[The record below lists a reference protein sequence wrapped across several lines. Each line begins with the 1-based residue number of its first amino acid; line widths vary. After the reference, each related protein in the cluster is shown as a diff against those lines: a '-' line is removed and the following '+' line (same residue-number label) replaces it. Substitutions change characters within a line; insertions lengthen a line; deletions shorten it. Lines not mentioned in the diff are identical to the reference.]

1 MPKIKVKSV
10 DQLSRKPVSYAHA
23 AFMRHCLLKNLAPY
37 SYLYY
42 NKNIQYFLDT
52 ENEIKYVDEIC
63 PEVIERFIGKLMDRV
78 NKVTAI
84 NARLRAVFVFLRY
97 CFDQEYLEAFPIS
110 LIKEDE
116 TLKEPY
122 TEAELQKLLKQ
133 PETSYWAEWRTWAVI
148 NLLVAT
154 GVRAICI
161 SDEYLELDILAHEI
175 THAELRAR
183 LTARAQGKV
192 PTWFDE
198 GLALQNDYRERY
210 SEEQWISQTGNG
222 KNVIASEDMDTPAE
236 FYAGEAEDR
245 RFRYLNAKHELD
257 RWMAVHGQQGL
268 LELIEK
274 LNNGEDFDMAYG
286 S

>member
-1 MPKIKVKSV
+1 MKSKK
-10 DQLSRKPVSYAHA
+10 RKSFLIIIILVLVALVA
-23 AFMRHCLLKNLAPY
+23 AAVYFFQFNQYGYIMTIPY
-37 SYLYY
+37 RSAFTEIADHVYI
-42 NKNIQYFLDT
+42 NKT
-52 ENEIKYVDEIC
+52 
-63 PEVIERFIGKLMDRV
+63 
-78 NKVTAI
+78 
-84 NARLRAVFVFLRY
+84 NARDHQEILDLIKQAEERDRSFWGDLRY
-97 CFDQEYLEAFPIS
+97 L
-110 LIKEDE
+110 DE
-116 TLKEPY
+116 TIFIICDDE
-122 TEAELQKLLKQ
+122 
-133 PETSYWAEWRTWAVI
+133 
-148 NLLVAT
+148 NLIRKIGEDHAT
-154 GVRAICI
+154 VTISFPSEKHYICI

-222 KNVIASEDMDTPAE
+222 KNVIAPEDMDTPAE

-257 RWMAVHGQQGL
+257 RWMATHGQQGL